1 MTTKTDELGD
11 LAGWVGKRE
20 EAEDICALPLVRRV
34 AALLDQDPMAL
45 AEGDPLPAG
54 WQACVFTYLT
64 RKSELRGDGHAQSD
78 PMMPTVPLPRRMLG
92 GRRVYFHKPI
102 IIGSHLRRV
111 SEIVSITPKTGRSGK
126 LIIVTLRYSIY
137 QDGEDSPVIVEE
149 QDSIFRE
156 EATASS
162 APAAKRPGI
171 SPPGDPDFAE
181 DLMTDPTMLFRYS
194 AICFNTHRIHYD
206 VPYATGEEG
215 YPGLVVNGGLS
226 ALLLIDLFARR
237 VGRQPQSFEY
247 RNTGAVICGRPV
259 RLCGKADGDGW
270 SLWIE
275 DETPNVLV
283 EAKVK

>member
-1 MTTKTDELGD
+1 MTTTNELGD

-34 AALLDQDPMAL
+34 AALLDRDPL
-45 AEGDPLPAG
+45 AIGEGDPLPAG

-64 RKSELRGDGHAQSD
+64 RKSDLRKDGHALSD
-78 PMMPTVPLPRRMLG
+78 PMMPPVPLPRRMLG

-102 IIGSHLRRV
+102 IIGAHLRRV
-111 SEIVSITPKTGRSGK
+111 CEIVSITPKTGRSGK

-162 APAAKRPGI
+162 TPAAKRPGI
-171 SPPGDPDFAE
+171 EPPGEPDFAE
-181 DLMTDPTMLFRYS
+181 DLVTDPTMLFRYS

-206 VPYATGEEG
+206 EPYATGEEG

-226 ALLLIDLFARR
+226 ALLLIDLFQRST
-237 VGRQPQSFEY
+237 GRTPKSFEY
-247 RNTGAVICGRPV
+247 RNTGAVFCGRPI
-259 RLCGKADGDGW
+259 RLCGKSDGDAW
-270 SLWIE
+270 SLWIQN
-275 DETPNVLV
+275 ETPNVLL
-283 EAKVK
+283 EAKIQ